1 MGAFVLQNILA
12 ALLPVGIDGIKQL
25 IGKFTGGEVRASNVA
40 EQIQLDNSQVGKL
53 QALAALDNPYG
64 TPSQWVIDLRGSFRY
79 IAAAAIILI
88 GFGIQF
94 ATDIPTVFRAAGLDF
109 AGMAFSFIFGDRV
122 RLALADA
129 KK

>member
-1 MGAFVLQNILA
+1 MGFILQNILA

-25 IGKFTGGEVRASNVA
+25 IGRFTGGEVRASNVD
-40 EQIQLDNSQVGKL
+40 EQIKLDNSQVGKL

-79 IAAAAIILI
+79 LAAGLVIFL

-94 ATDIPTVFRAAGLDF
+94 ASTVDPIFRIAGLDF

-122 RLALADA
+122 RINLS
-129 KK
+129 KKA